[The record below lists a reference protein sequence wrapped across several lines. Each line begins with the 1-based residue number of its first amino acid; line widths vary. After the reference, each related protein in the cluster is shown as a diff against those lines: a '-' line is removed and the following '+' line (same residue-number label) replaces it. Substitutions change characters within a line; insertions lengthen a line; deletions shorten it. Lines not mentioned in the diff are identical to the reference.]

1 MNQESRPIGERDIQA
16 YADGLLDR
24 DPARRIE
31 VEQWLRSRPAEARR
45 CWDYRVRNTLI
56 AERYAGVIEEPVPDR
71 LYRALDA
78 RRSAFGLARAAAI
91 AATILTAGGIGWL
104 TGVESAS
111 GPSPGLR
118 FAELVSEGTRL
129 SPASHGDAGVTASG
143 QLVGAAGQV
152 HPLGWLSE
160 QITIPLRLPDL
171 SAFGY
176 MPVERRLVGSSGAE
190 AVEVKYAGV
199 DRKPVVLLIAPRWQD
214 ESSDIEIVEREGL
227 RIAYGFR
234 GPLGYGVAGEMNED
248 VIRQVAEAVQR
259 SWNQSAA
266 ANAAAAIGMEPSALP
281 VEPVQPLAAHPPSIG
296 GDGTM

>member
-1 MNQESRPIGERDIQA
+1 MTQESRPIDERDIQA

-31 VEQWLRSRPAEARR
+31 VEQWLRSRPAEATR
-45 CWDYRVRNTLI
+45 CWDYRVQNTLI
-56 AERYAGVIEEPVPDR
+56 AERYAGVLEEPVPDR

-78 RRSAFGLARAAAI
+78 HRSVFGLARAAAF
-91 AATILTAGGIGWL
+91 AATILTAGAIGWW
-104 TGVESAS
+104 TGVESVS
-111 GPSPGLR
+111 SPSPALR
-118 FAELVSEGTRL
+118 FAELVSEGSRL
-129 SPASHGDAGVTASG
+129 SQASHGNAGVPASG
-143 QLVGAAGQV
+143 QLVGGAGQV

-171 SAFGY
+171 SALGY
-176 MPVERRLVGSSGAE
+176 MPVERRLVGSRGAK

-214 ESSDIEIVEREGL
+214 ETSDIEIVEREGL
-227 RIAYGFR
+227 RIAYGFK

-259 SWNQSAA
+259 SWDQSTTGNPASA
-266 ANAAAAIGMEPSALP
+266 MGIEPSGLP
-281 VEPVQPLAAHPPSIG
+281 VEPVQPLAVNPRTVR